1 MLPAGL
7 VALIALTRAVAG
19 VATFKWPDYQLDYVD
34 NVLWGNTIFLPAL
47 VLNCAP
53 RENTTIAAQWV
64 RIVSLASFM

>member
-1 MLPAGL
+1 MFSTRL

-34 NVLWGNTIFLPAL
+34 NLLYGNTIFLPGL

-64 RIVSLASFM
+64 RIVSLAFFT